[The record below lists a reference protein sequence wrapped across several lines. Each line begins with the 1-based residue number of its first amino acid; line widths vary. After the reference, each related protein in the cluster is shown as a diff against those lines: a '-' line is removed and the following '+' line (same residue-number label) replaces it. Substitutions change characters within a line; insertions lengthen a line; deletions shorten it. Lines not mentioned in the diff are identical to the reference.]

1 MCGIVGYGGSP
12 AIAPAVLA
20 SMRDTMSHR
29 GPDDCGLWMASDGV
43 AGFGHRR
50 LSIIDL
56 SPGGHQPMADPSGR
70 VHVSFNG
77 EIYNFLELRSELEEK
92 GHTFRTAS
100 RAADR
105 HVRAVVV

>member
-1 MCGIVGYGGSP
+1 
-12 AIAPAVLA
+12 
-20 SMRDTMSHR
+20 MRDTMSHR
-29 GPDDCGLWMASDGV
+29 GPDDCGLWMAGDGV
-43 AGFGHRR
+43 AGFGRRR

-100 RAADR
+100 DTEVILAAYR
-105 HVRAVVV
+105 QFGEGFVEQLSGMFA